1 VIPDATQLV
10 LAENQFN
17 DPPEEGQQ
25 FFIVTVS
32 ATYEGEGSSTLRAGN
47 TFQVVGDSA
56 VAYKTFDPSCGVI
69 PNDFAYTEVFS
80 GGTIEF
86 NVCFSVKSGDTSSL
100 VMFTEDY
107 ADFDSDKRVWF
118 ALSP

>member
-1 VIPDATQLV
+1 
-10 LAENQFN
+10 
-17 DPPEEGQQ
+17 
-25 FFIVTVS
+25 
-32 ATYEGEGSSTLRAGN
+32 
-47 TFQVVGDSA
+47 
-56 VAYKTFDPSCGVI
+56 
-69 PNDFAYTEVFS
+69 VFS

-107 ADFDSDKRVWF
+107 ADFDSDKRIWF